1 MNVRKRVAFG
11 LSILAAGILLS
22 ASAAAPSPAPQRTPA
37 AAPASSQPMTRAQV
51 EKIVREYLVAHPE
64 ILIEMTNALQRKQE
78 AEGTQARQKAI
89 AQIGMRALIDPRV
102 AFVTGPANA
111 KVTVV
116 EFFDYRCG
124 YCKASLPAMKAL
136 VARGDVRV
144 ALIEYPILTADSLVA
159 AQAAVASR
167 RQSGPK
173 YLAFHFAL
181 MSATGD
187 LPRERILDIAR
198 AVGLDIA
205 RLQRDMQ
212 DPAVHASVKASQEI
226 AQRLHLDGTPSF
238 VINNK
243 VMVGQLSAEE
253 LNALVKAAAGS

>member
-1 MNVRKRVAFG
+1 MTFTKYVSG
-11 LSILAAGILLS
+11 GLAAL
-22 ASAAAPSPAPQRTPA
+22 AACVLVAGWTLAANAPQRP
-37 AAPASSQPMTRAQV
+37 APARQTAQPMTRAQV

-64 ILIEMTNALQRKQE
+64 ILIEMSTALQRKQE
-78 AEGTQARQKAI
+78 AEGAQARGAALAKV
-89 AQIGMRALIDPRV
+89 GLRALLDPKV

-124 YCKASLPAMKAL
+124 HCKASLPAIKSLAG
-136 VARGDVRV
+136 RGNVRL
-144 ALIEYPILTADSLVA
+144 ALIEYPILTADSVLA
-159 AQAAVASR
+159 AHAAVAAR

-181 MSATGD
+181 MATSGD
-187 LPRERILDIAR
+187 LPRERILEIAR
-198 AVGLDIA
+198 GVGLDVA

-212 DPAVHASVKASQEI
+212 DPAVIASVKASQDL

-243 VMVGQLSAEE
+243 VVVGELTVAE
-253 LNALVKAAAGS
+253 LAALIKAAGG